1 MDTSQTQV
9 LLRLLDIALAAR
21 VGGAAAVPL
30 AAAAHGVRLTLT
42 LPGRFTTVSTAEGR
56 LHLDGYA
63 LTVTAA
69 QHTAVRRPELVPA

>member
-1 MDTSQTQV
+1 M
-9 LLRLLDIALAAR
+9 LRLLDIALAAR
-21 VGGAAAVPL
+21 VGGRAGVPL

-42 LPGRFTTVSTAEGR
+42 PTPGRFTTVRTAGGR
-56 LHLDGYA
+56 LHLNGYA